1 DVGGFSDYI
10 AAIPAHIARHD
21 GRYIVQGVEPT
32 CIEGDWRPQR
42 MVIIEFP
49 ERSKA
54 EAFLSD
60 PSIQDLFKVRHQ
72 TTTSKL
78 VLVDGCRWMPKP
90 YRRAAVVSDYPEL
103 AAWQHASSNV
113 HRSGCATAN
122 GSLVSVGGS

>member
-1 DVGGFSDYI
+1 MKAYLVLDLTINDFGGFRDYI

-21 GRYIVQGVEPT
+21 GRYIVQGVKPT

-60 PSIQDLFKVRHQ
+60 PSIQDLFKVRHE

-78 VLVDGCRWMPKP
+78 VLVDGCI
-90 YRRAAVVSDYPEL
+90 
-103 AAWQHASSNV
+103 
-113 HRSGCATAN
+113 
-122 GSLVSVGGS
+122 